1 MRDRYQIEI
10 HSVGGCSVTARIC
23 GHVMG
28 YNRVSVSEIGR
39 RYGKGML
46 LSLSEQAQAN
56 LSNNPESLK

>member
-1 MRDRYQIEI
+1 
-10 HSVGGCSVTARIC
+10 
-23 GHVMG
+23 MG